1 MSSNPKRGYRT
12 REEYN
17 EAAVIP
23 GNKKVWFLN
32 GDLVR
37 SHHINRANGIMSVYN
52 IIQDRIESCLVSDF
66 KKNRERA
73 YTVGQTADLVNRHK
87 KYIPDLVKRGVIVKA
102 TGSQKGGTTG
112 WQVRS
117 YYSESQVKDIRDI
130 LASYSMGRPRA
141 DKLITNNITPTTQEL
156 TRRMGDGMLAY
167 TRTEDGRFI
176 PIWSE
181 SI

>member
-1 MSSNPKRGYRT
+1 MATKKGNIESEGY
-12 REEYN
+12 N
-17 EAAVIP
+17 FAPVIP

-37 SHHINRANGIMSVYN
+37 VHHLNKSNGIMSVYN
-52 IIQDRIESCLVSDF
+52 ITKDRIESCLIGDF
-66 KKNRERA
+66 KKNREKA

-87 KYIPDLVKRGVIVKA
+87 KYLPRLMKKGIIPFPM
-102 TGSQKGGTTG
+102 GSQKGGARG

-117 YYSESQVKDIRDI
+117 YYSESQVYEIRDI
-130 LASYSMGRPRA
+130 LATYHIGRPRK
-141 DKLITNNITPTTQEL
+141 DKLITNDITPSRAEL
-156 TRRMGDGMLAY
+156 TRRMGGGILTY

>member
-1 MSSNPKRGYRT
+1 MAYRT

-17 EAAVIP
+17 NAPVIS
-23 GNKKVWFLN
+23 GSKKIWFLN

-37 SHHINRANGIMSVYN
+37 VHHLNRSNGIMSVYN
-52 IIQDRIESCLVSDF
+52 IIKDQIESCLISDF

-73 YTVGQTADLVNRHK
+73 YTVGETADLVNRHK
-87 KYIPDLVKRGVIVKA
+87 KYMPNLVLRGVLPEP
-102 TGSQKGGTTG
+102 TGSQKGGARG

-117 YYSESQVKDIRDI
+117 YYSESQVKELRDI
-130 LASYSMGRPRA
+130 LASYHIGRPRA
-141 DKLITNNITPTTQEL
+141 DKLITNDITPTRQEL
-156 TRRMGDGMLAY
+156 TRRMGDGILTY

-176 PIWSE
+176 PVWSE